1 MIRQIIV
8 ALVLSSVFTGWLHA
22 QQGGEQQ
29 TPPTPQPAPAPR
41 EPRPTVLAPEPT
53 PGGMRQVNISGRL
66 IADTSR
72 QPDRT
77 IEVKLEGQS
86 SEAAGYA
93 YTDGTGEFTF
103 RGVSIRPDQ
112 NYYIVINAEGF
123 KPVRERLDYRID
135 LTYGGRVT
143 IFLESDTPLFKAVEG
158 NGSNVVGLKQLQAKI
173 PAKAIDEYKKALQ
186 ESTAGKHSK
195 AVERLEKAT
204 KLAPDFYEAQN
215 NLGAQ
220 YLRLQRFTEAEAAF
234 ERARELNPGAAEP
247 LLNLGSLYYQQG
259 EMQSDS
265 GKTDDAAGAF
275 DKAVDFLDE
284 AIRRN
289 PASAPAHHYLGAA
302 LYKTASYEQAES
314 SLHRALELD
323 SKLNDVQ
330 LILVNVY
337 TRQNR
342 MAEALDQLKT
352 YLEKNPKS
360 PQRASLERMREQ
372 IDKVL
377 KAQ

>member
-1 MIRQIIV
+1 
-8 ALVLSSVFTGWLHA
+8 
-22 QQGGEQQ
+22 
-29 TPPTPQPAPAPR
+29 
-41 EPRPTVLAPEPT
+41 
-53 PGGMRQVNISGRL
+53 MRQVNISGRL